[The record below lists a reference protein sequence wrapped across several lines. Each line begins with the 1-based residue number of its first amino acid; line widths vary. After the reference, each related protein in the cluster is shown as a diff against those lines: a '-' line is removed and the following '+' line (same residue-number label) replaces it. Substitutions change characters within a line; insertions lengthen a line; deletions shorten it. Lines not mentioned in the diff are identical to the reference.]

1 MAALLYALRLIDEI
15 KGYLNLIF
23 DTLQNVFIL
32 TGNDL
37 QGKAIS
43 LSIIV
48 NILIFDHRL
57 CYSNFA
63 ALNPFS

>member
-43 LSIIV
+43 LSIID

-57 CYSNFA
+57 
-63 ALNPFS
+63 